1 VKKSF
6 RQLHDETDMEMDTV
20 VVVDRIHPCDLGL
33 LDHSLEDNV
42 EVDDHF
48 KIDHSLYVGPLDL
61 VDHLND
67 LLLGPFLDVNHIGQD
82 LELHHIIVA
91 MTNKSCGL
99 PFPYDPFHR
108 SLLYPF
114 RYVLEVLLVHRVAF
128 LVHMV
133 AFCLHNPYFLLGFVN
148 DLPSFLLVVHTSL
161 DLELLHIEMVVPL
174 VVEHRILL
182 VIRVI
187 EVAYHHS
194 LGFIHILLK
203 VGIY

>member
-1 VKKSF
+1 
-6 RQLHDETDMEMDTV
+6 MDTV

-33 LDHSLEDNV
+33 LGHSLEDNV

-48 KIDHSLYVGPLDL
+48 KIDHSLFVGPLDL

-82 LELHHIIVA
+82 LELRHIIVA
-91 MTNKSCGL
+91 MTNKNWGL

-128 LVHMV
+128 LVHRV

-148 DLPSFLLVVHTSL
+148 DLPSFLLVVHISL

-194 LGFIHILLK
+194 LGFIHILLE